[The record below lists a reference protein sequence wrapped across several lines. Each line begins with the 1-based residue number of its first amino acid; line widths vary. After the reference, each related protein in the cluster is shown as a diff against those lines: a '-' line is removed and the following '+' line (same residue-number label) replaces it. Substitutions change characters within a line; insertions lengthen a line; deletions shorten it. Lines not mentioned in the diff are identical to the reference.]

1 MVAEIKIIVY
11 GLTHADCRWTPAAIG
26 GTMSDII
33 APASGE
39 KISSV
44 ITDSTEFLDR
54 TVETAHTRQKEWA
67 ELSFSHRKNMLLK
80 MRTFIIERADEL
92 ADAISECTGKTMND
106 ALATEV
112 QPCTLAIGYYLKCFQ
127 KLQKPRHLGRSS
139 IIFFNKKSIL
149 IHEPWGVIGI
159 ISPWNYPFG
168 IPFHEVFSALAAGNA
183 VVLKV
188 ATQAQPVGEY
198 FKQMAAYAGLP
209 EGLLSVVHLRGKV
222 SGKAFLNSGIDKLF
236 FTGSVAIGQE
246 LMQLAAEKLIPVSLE
261 LGGNDAMIVCSD
273 ANLYRAAAGAVWG
286 GLSNCGQS
294 CGGVERVYVMAEIYD
309 QFMTELTAIV
319 TRLRQG
325 RGYDVDI
332 GSMTT
337 RKQKQ
342 TVEAHIKDAL
352 EKGAQIAA
360 SSPEVEGNLY
370 HPAVV
375 LTHVTHEM
383 DVMRHETFG
392 PLLAVCKV
400 NTEQQAVEMAN
411 DAYLGLT
418 ASIWTK
424 DRKKANA
431 LARQLQAGTVTINDH
446 LMSHGM
452 AETPWGGY
460 KMSSIGRSHGGP
472 GLHEMVQSKVIV
484 DDLAHQLPRNIW
496 WQPYSLRQYKA
507 LKAVGNAFYG
517 KGVWMRIKSIAAL
530 SGFYLKQMRR

>member
-1 MVAEIKIIVY
+1 MYTDLGWAS
-11 GLTHADCRWTPAAIG
+11 ADSG
-26 GTMSDII
+26 GTMSDIF

-39 KISSV
+39 IISSV
-44 ITDSTEFLDR
+44 ITESEDFLNR
-54 TVETAHTRQKEWA
+54 TVETAHVRQKEWIR
-67 ELSFSHRKNMLLK
+67 SDFSHRKNMLLK
-80 MRTFIIERADEL
+80 MRTYIVERADEL
-92 ADAISECTGKTMND
+92 AGVISDCTGKTMND

-112 QPCTLAIGYYLKCFQ
+112 LPCTLAAGYYLKRFQ
-127 KLQKPRHLGRSS
+127 KLQKPRCLGRSS
-139 IIFFNKKSIL
+139 IIFFNKKSSL

-188 ATQAQPVGEY
+188 ATQAQPVGEI
-198 FKQMAAYAGLP
+198 FKQMAVYAGLP
-209 EGLLSVVHLRGKV
+209 EGLLSVVHLPGSL
-222 SGKAFLNSGIDKLF
+222 SGRAFLNSGIDKLF

-246 LMQLAAEKLIPVSLE
+246 LMKLAADKLIPVSLE

-294 CGGVERVYVMAEIYD
+294 CGGVERIYVMADVYD
-309 QFMTELTAIV
+309 QFMTELTTIV
-319 TRLRQG
+319 TKLRQG
-325 RGYDVDI
+325 RGYDVDM
-332 GSMTT
+332 GSLTT

-352 EKGAQIAA
+352 AKGAQIAA
-360 SSPEVEGNLY
+360 SSPKIDGDLY

-375 LTHVTHEM
+375 LTQVTHEM
-383 DVMRHETFG
+383 DVMKHETFG
-392 PLLAVCKV
+392 PVLAVCKV
-400 NTEQQAVEMAN
+400 DTEQQAVEMAN

-424 DRKKANA
+424 DRKKGKE
-431 LARQLQAGTVTINDH
+431 LAQQLQAGAVTINDH

-460 KMSSIGRSHGGP
+460 KMSSLGRSHGGP
-472 GLHEMVQSKVIV
+472 GLHEMVQSKVVV
-484 DDLAHQLPRNIW
+484 DDFTHQLPRNIW
-496 WQPYSLRQYKA
+496 WQPSSSRQYKA
-507 LKAVGNAFYG
+507 LKAIGNAFYG
-517 KGVWMRIKSIAAL
+517 KGIWMRIKSIAAL
-530 SGFYLKQMRR
+530 SSFYLKQMRR